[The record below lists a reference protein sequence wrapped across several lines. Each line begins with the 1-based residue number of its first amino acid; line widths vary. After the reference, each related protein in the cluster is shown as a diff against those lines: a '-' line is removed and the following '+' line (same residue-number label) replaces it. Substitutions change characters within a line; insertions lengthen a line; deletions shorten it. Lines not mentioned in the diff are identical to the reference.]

1 MAPAQA
7 GQRFTNGGDM
17 LSLDFNNELVKAA
30 PIAGGVA
37 ADGVARLFWGLSLNE
52 WFYVAAI
59 AYTVVQIG
67 AKVVDKIIDWK
78 KANKEIQE

>member
-1 MAPAQA
+1 EVL
-7 GQRFTNGGDM
+7 M
-17 LSLDFNNELVKAA
+17 LSLDFNNEVIKAA
-30 PIAGGVA
+30 PIAGVA
-37 ADGVARLFWGLSLNE
+37 GADGVARLFWGLSLNE

-78 KANKEIQE
+78 KANKE

>member
-1 MAPAQA
+1 
-7 GQRFTNGGDM
+7 M
-17 LSLDFNNELVKAA
+17 LSLDFNNEVIKAA
-30 PIAGGVA
+30 PIAGVA
-37 ADGVARLFWGLSLNE
+37 GADGVARLFWGLSLNE

-78 KANKEIQE
+78 KANRGDS

>member
-1 MAPAQA
+1 
-7 GQRFTNGGDM
+7 M
-17 LSLDFNNELVKAA
+17 LSFDFNNEVLKAA
-30 PIAGGVA
+30 PIAGVA
-37 ADGVARLFWGLSLNE
+37 GADGVARLFWGLSLNE

-78 KANKEIQE
+78 KANKE

>member
-1 MAPAQA
+1 
-7 GQRFTNGGDM
+7 M
-17 LSLDFNNELVKAA
+17 LSLDFNNEVIKAA
-30 PIAGGVA
+30 PIAGVA
-37 ADGVARLFWGLSLNE
+37 GADGVARLFWGLSLNE

-78 KANKEIQE
+78 NANKE

>member
-1 MAPAQA
+1 
-7 GQRFTNGGDM
+7 M
-17 LSLDFNNELVKAA
+17 LSLDFNNEVIKAA
-30 PIAGGVA
+30 PIAGVA
-37 ADGVARLFWGLSLNE
+37 GADGVARLFWGLSLNE

-78 KANKEIQE
+78 KANRGDSWKMSAQIYKE

>member
-1 MAPAQA
+1 
-7 GQRFTNGGDM
+7 M
-17 LSLDFNNELVKAA
+17 LSLDFNNEIIKAA
-30 PIAGGVA
+30 PIVGTGVA
-37 ADGVARLFWGLSLNE
+37 DAAGRYFWGLSLNE

-78 KANKEIQE
+78 KASKE

>member
-1 MAPAQA
+1 MQSTD
-7 GQRFTNGGDM
+7 GLFEGGRYM

-30 PIAGGVA
+30 PIVGTGVA
-37 ADGVARLFWGLSLNE
+37 DGAARLFFGLSLNE

-67 AKVVDKIIDWK
+67 AKVVDKMIDWK
-78 KANKEIQE
+78 KANKE

>member
-1 MAPAQA
+1 MSTH
-7 GQRFTNGGDM
+7 RENNM
-17 LSLDFNNELVKAA
+17 LSFDFNNEVVKAL
-30 PIAGGVA
+30 PIAGVA
-37 ADGVARLFWGLSLNE
+37 GADGVARLFWGLSLNE

-78 KANKEIQE
+78 KANKE

>member
-1 MAPAQA
+1 
-7 GQRFTNGGDM
+7 M
-17 LSLDFNNELVKAA
+17 LSFDFNNDVIKAA
-30 PIAGGVA
+30 PIAGVA
-37 ADGVARLFWGLSLNE
+37 GADGVARLFWGLSLNE

-78 KANKEIQE
+78 RANKE

>member
-1 MAPAQA
+1 
-7 GQRFTNGGDM
+7 M
-17 LSLDFNNELVKAA
+17 LSLDFNNEVIKAA
-30 PIAGGVA
+30 PIAGVA
-37 ADGVARLFWGLSLNE
+37 GADGVARLFWGLSLNE

-78 KANKEIQE
+78 KANKGNVWT

>member
-1 MAPAQA
+1 
-7 GQRFTNGGDM
+7 M
-17 LSLDFNNELVKAA
+17 LSLDFNNEVIKAA
-30 PIAGGVA
+30 PIAGVA
-37 ADGVARLFWGLSLNE
+37 GADDVARLFWGLSLNE

-78 KANKEIQE
+78 KANKE

>member
-1 MAPAQA
+1 MII
-7 GQRFTNGGDM
+7 GENNM
-17 LSLDFNNELVKAA
+17 LSFDFNNELVKAA
-30 PIAGGVA
+30 PIAGVA
-37 ADGVARLFWGLSLNE
+37 GADGVARLFWGLSLNE

-78 KANKEIQE
+78 RANKE

>member
-1 MAPAQA
+1 
-7 GQRFTNGGDM
+7 M
-17 LSLDFNNELVKAA
+17 LSLDFNNEIIKAA
-30 PIAGGVA
+30 PIAGVA
-37 ADGVARLFWGLSLNE
+37 GADGVARLFWGLSLNE

-78 KANKEIQE
+78 RANKE

>member
-1 MAPAQA
+1 
-7 GQRFTNGGDM
+7 M
-17 LSLDFNNELVKAA
+17 LSLDFNNEVIKAA
-30 PIAGGVA
+30 PIAGVA
-37 ADGVARLFWGLSLNE
+37 GADGVARLFWGLSPNE

-78 KANKEIQE
+78 KANKE

>member
-1 MAPAQA
+1 
-7 GQRFTNGGDM
+7 M
-17 LSLDFNNELVKAA
+17 LEFDFNNEILKAA
-30 PIAGGVA
+30 PIGATAGADVA
-37 ADGVARLFWGLSLNE
+37 ARLFWGLSLNE

-78 KANKEIQE
+78 KANKE

>member
-1 MAPAQA
+1 
-7 GQRFTNGGDM
+7 M
-17 LSLDFNNELVKAA
+17 LSFDFNNELVKAA
-30 PIAGGVA
+30 PIAGVA
-37 ADGVARLFWGLSLNE
+37 GADGVARLFWGLSLNE

-78 KANKEIQE
+78 RANKE

>member
-1 MAPAQA
+1 
-7 GQRFTNGGDM
+7 
-17 LSLDFNNELVKAA
+17 
-30 PIAGGVA
+30 
-37 ADGVARLFWGLSLNE
+37 ARLFWGLSLNE

-78 KANKEIQE
+78 KANRGDS